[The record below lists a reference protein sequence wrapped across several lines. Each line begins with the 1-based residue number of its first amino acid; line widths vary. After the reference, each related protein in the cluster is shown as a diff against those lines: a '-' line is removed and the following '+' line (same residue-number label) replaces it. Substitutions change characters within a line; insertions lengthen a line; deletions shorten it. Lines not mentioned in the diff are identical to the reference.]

1 MYEEYGLGQ
10 PTAWSVRTREELLYG
25 TAQERR
31 GRIPVQ
37 RPLSADIAA
46 HAAPAA
52 HFMEEVPPA
61 DQAPGAEVMAPVGAA
76 QGIGELVA
84 AQAEMTLGG
93 QEG

>member
-10 PTAWSVRTREELLYG
+10 PTAWSVRTRDELLHG

-31 GRIPVQ
+31 ARVPVQ
-37 RPLSADIAA
+37 RPLSAAVAA
-46 HAAPAA
+46 HTMPAA
-52 HFMEEVPPA
+52 VEVVPTQADEATEMPP
-61 DQAPGAEVMAPVGAA
+61 APVGAA

-84 AQAEMTLGG
+84 ARAEMVLGG